1 MLSLLQYI
9 IYVNVN
15 VDQVNWAIDYQYLPA
30 MSYQKFPFLLSKSFK
45 KKRKKRKSV
54 SFCVRKVKDL
64 APGSIGFSEVMGFLF
79 IYLFLRLII

>member
-1 MLSLLQYI
+1 M
-9 IYVNVN
+9 N
-15 VDQVNWAIDYQYLPA
+15 VDQVNWPIDYQYLPA
-30 MSYQKFPFLLSKSFK
+30 MSYQKFPFLLSKSFKKKRK